1 MSHSLLAK
9 ERQRI
14 VSGVLNQASRRQF
27 VAHRKSHSRP
37 LTVEHHE
44 PGRGQRCYKPLQLVV
59 SSATPSAQE
68 NDRWMQRSGAPALVV
83 SPRTVCKLEFQN
95 KTMIIGRHKLSTT
108 GQSGHCFLVD
118 GIDWAYRICSIA
130 ERHDH
135 HEPETIRVRH
145 KSGSPENEKGRPH
158 EDEADWNGMPEFLW
172 IRPFS
177 RNLERLLH
185 TT

>member
-14 VSGVLNQASRRQF
+14 VSGVANQAGRRQF

-37 LTVEHHE
+37 LTVEHYK
-44 PGRGQRCYKPLQLVV
+44 PGRGQWRYKPIQLIA
-59 SSATPSAQE
+59 SSAAPSAQE
-68 NDRWMQRSGAPALVV
+68 NDRWTQRSRAPALVV
-83 SPRTVCKLEFQN
+83 SPRPVGKFYFQN
-95 KTMIIGRHKLSTT
+95 KTIGRHKLSTT
-108 GQSGHCFLVD
+108 GQSRYCFLVD
-118 GIDWAYRICSIA
+118 GFEWAYRICSIA

-135 HEPETIRVRH
+135 HEPVTIGVRH

-158 EDEADWNGMPEFLW
+158 EDKADWNGMPEFLW

-177 RNLERLLH
+177 TNLERLLH